1 MIIKQRV
8 SRKCKTCGL
17 SKLVKHEEYGCDNC
31 KKPIDFG
38 KPAIERDYLQI
49 TVFHQHREGTDDL
62 EFCSWQCV
70 FEKLKELKT
79 DSFISLPYLSFE
91 RTNPEMGVDAFWKAI
106 RECS

>member
-8 SRKCKTCGL
+8 SRKCKECGL

-31 KKPIDFG
+31 KAPIEPD
-38 KPAIERDYLQI
+38 KSAIDRDHLRV
-49 TVFHQHREGTDDL
+49 TVFHQHREETDTL
-62 EFCSWQCV
+62 EFCSWECV
-70 FEKLKELKT
+70 FRKLRELKT
-79 DSFISLPYLSFE
+79 DHFIDLPYLSFE